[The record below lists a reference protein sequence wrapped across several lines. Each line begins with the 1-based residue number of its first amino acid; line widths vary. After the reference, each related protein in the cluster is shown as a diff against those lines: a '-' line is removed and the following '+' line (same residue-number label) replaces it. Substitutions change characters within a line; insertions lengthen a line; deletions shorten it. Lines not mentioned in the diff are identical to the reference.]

1 MEIVTKLARII
12 DGDSIIIDP
21 PYEGEDS
28 IRLLDMDC
36 PETNYRWRCQGEYG
50 TQAKEFLQTLI
61 EVGDEIR
68 IVPDMEVFDK
78 YRRVLAYVFKD
89 DLNIN
94 VEMVRAG
101 MAVPYP
107 IYPNFRHLPD
117 LCQATI
123 EARTERRGVFFSDPA
138 LTELPFE
145 FRMRIRRSQPSKYVG
160 DFSTQVLYAPHEYY
174 VVDLEN
180 RVFFYRRGDAL
191 KSGYKYRVTTE
202 SIAELLDKKYE
213 GTTFT
218 D

>member
-1 MEIVTKLARII
+1 
-12 DGDSIIIDP
+12 
-21 PYEGEDS
+21 
-28 IRLLDMDC
+28 
-36 PETNYRWRCQGEYG
+36 
-50 TQAKEFLQTLI
+50 
-61 EVGDEIR
+61 
-68 IVPDMEVFDK
+68 MEVFDK

-117 LCQATI
+117 LRQATI
-123 EARTERRGVFFSDPA
+123 EARAERRGVFFSDPA

-160 DFSTQVLYAPHEYY
+160 DFSTQPLYAPHEYS

-218 D
+218 EVLEAPVAALQGVSENDGKLLDEAFGIETIEDLADCKFFKWARLIKKSAELEKR